1 MQRGWFKSWPI
12 RLELLHR
19 ALNHGMIC
27 EREVIMS
34 TTTSEIL
41 ESFDHLAEDEK
52 REVASEIIRRTRELE
67 LPPLTDDELVLN
79 AEALFLELDKR
90 ELRLGL

>member
-1 MQRGWFKSWPI
+1 MG
-12 RLELLHR
+12 
-19 ALNHGMIC
+19 
-27 EREVIMS
+27 

-41 ESFDHLAEDEK
+41 ESFAHLAEDEK

-67 LPPLTDDELVLN
+67 LPPLTDDELALN

>member
-1 MQRGWFKSWPI
+1 
-12 RLELLHR
+12 
-19 ALNHGMIC
+19 MIC
-27 EREVIMS
+27 EREGIMS

-67 LPPLTDDELVLN
+67 LPPLTDDELALN

-90 ELRLGL
+90 ESTNEKS

>member
-1 MQRGWFKSWPI
+1 MLQEFDPFAWNCCRSS
-12 RLELLHR
+12 LD
-19 ALNHGMIC
+19 HGMIC
-27 EREVIMS
+27 EREGIMS

-67 LPPLTDDELVLN
+67 LPPLADDELAVN
-79 AEALFLELDKR
+79 AEALFLELDRR

>member
-1 MQRGWFKSWPI
+1 
-12 RLELLHR
+12 
-19 ALNHGMIC
+19 MIC
-27 EREVIMS
+27 EEEVIMS

-41 ESFDHLAEDEK
+41 EPFDHLAEDEK

-67 LPPLTDDELVLN
+67 LPPLTDDELALN

-90 ELRLGL
+90 ELTNEKP

>member
-1 MQRGWFKSWPI
+1 M
-12 RLELLHR
+12 LHS

-34 TTTSEIL
+34 TTANEIL
-41 ESFDHLAEDEK
+41 DSFDHLAEDEK

-67 LPPLTDDELVLN
+67 LPPLQMTN
-79 AEALFLELDKR
+79 WPSM
-90 ELRLGL
+90 LRRFFWNLIKEN